1 MIIRILGLS
10 VVVIV
15 TSEILKN
22 TSPKLVHLLVFSA
35 GLGILV
41 LCFGSMKDTLGYF
54 YDICTSEQYGDY
66 FKVMLK
72 GLGVAYL
79 SCIGADMCRDC
90 GEAGLAGRIELAAKL
105 EILAIAFPLVKSLIE
120 LSESILIL

>member
-1 MIIRILGLS
+1 MILKVLGFAFIAT
-10 VVVIV
+10 VA
-15 TSEILKN
+15 SEILKH
-22 TSPKLVHLLVFSA
+22 TSPKLVHLLICSV

-41 LCFGSMKDTLGYF
+41 LCIEGVEDTLGYF
-54 YDICTSEQYGDY
+54 YDITNSDRYGDY

-72 GLGVAYL
+72 GLGVSYL

-105 EILAIAFPLVKSLIE
+105 EILVIAFPLVKNLIE